1 MSISS
6 YVNSP
11 VATYAVRN
19 LRETAAGN
27 KIAVVIPILA
37 VDAGAS
43 YCVIKDAAGA
53 DLVFNAPYNGVF
65 NVRCKCGFK
74 SNAAGGTTSF
84 LQLVLKNSATNT
96 VVIASGSMSYV
107 QGSLGNPANPA
118 SITSTA
124 YIEFMVPDVALTTDI
139 PLKLFILVDDN
150 NTAGI
155 IPTDAVFN
163 YMDYTP
169 TVVFRSVL

>member
-19 LRETAAGN
+19 LRETAAGS
-27 KIAVVIPILA
+27 KKVLDIPILA
-37 VDAGAS
+37 VNNGAS
-43 YCVIKDAAGA
+43 YCVIKEAGGA

-74 SNAAGGTTSF
+74 STAAGGTTSF

-107 QGSLGNPANPA
+107 QGSVGNANPNY
-118 SITSTA
+118 ITSTA

-139 PLKLFILVDDN
+139 PLKLFILIDDN